1 MNRKFVTRLLAS
13 VVLFYAL
20 CATNLWGQCPL
31 DVAAVGLQAPTKIIA
46 GAGNLLI
53 AEAGFGPNQ
62 GRISVLDPTNGEV
75 RTLVSGL
82 PSGFSPPNSDPS
94 GPSGLALVG
103 NTLYLSIGLGDAIV
117 AGPVPNTQIANPNPS
132 SPLFSSVLA
141 IDLGPQGKSF
151 HGDFSL
157 TLGNQA
163 TLANHQPV
171 KLRNANGD
179 TITIRLVANFPD
191 YIPEPTADE
200 PNNVRQSN
208 PFGVVAIDNYLYVP
222 DASSNNLR
230 VVDLR
235 TGSFRTLT
243 TFAPL
248 PNPLPFG
255 APVVEAV
262 PNSARRLGD
271 SLLVTLLT
279 GFPFPPGGAKVV
291 VVDPKTGNQTPLIT
305 GLWSAIDVMPV
316 KIKGKAS
323 LLTLEFSTNMLAGD
337 PGRLRLYST
346 PTAGP
351 VTLANCLITP
361 TSMAQDK
368 ASGQVYFVEIF
379 TGLVKRMT
387 LP

>member
-62 GRISVLDPTNGEV
+62 GRISVLNPTNGEV

-141 IDLGPQGKSF
+141 IDLGAQGKSF

-191 YIPEPTADE
+191 YIPEPTPDE

-255 APVVEAV
+255 APTVEAV
-262 PNSARRLGD
+262 PNSVRRFGD

-316 KIKGKAS
+316 RIKGKAS
-323 LLTLEFSTNMLAGD
+323 LLTLEFSTDMLNGD
-337 PGRLRLYST
+337 PGRLSLYTT
-346 PTAGP
+346 PTAAP

-368 ASGQVYFVEIF
+368 ASGQIYFVEIF